1 MRDYTGATTVVIAV
15 LAQGAA
21 VIWSVSTIVSDVEDT
36 REDVRQMS
44 SRMSSY
50 ERDLHEVELVVTRI
64 DANLEAIRGAID
76 IMVAAR

>member
-21 VIWSVSTIVSDVEDT
+21 VIWSVSTIVSNVEDT

>member
-1 MRDYTGATTVVIAV
+1 MRDYTVATTVVIAV

-50 ERDLHEVELVVTRI
+50 ESDLHEVELVVTRI

>member
-50 ERDLHEVELVVTRI
+50 ECDLHEVELVVTRI

>member
-50 ERDLHEVELVVTRI
+50 ESDLHEVELVVTRI